1 MAFSLGLSSCQN
13 GNCKTLTLT
22 DTSTTWNGI
31 GMPLMSDTTS
41 ATLEISTSSNTSVS
55 FILDVT
61 SYFLY
66 ENVGLANGVLGG
78 TIITGSGTTW
88 ISNIT
93 PNDTITFNGLTNT
106 YVITSVDSDTQL
118 TLATPL
124 TVAITNDYIFNVS
137 SPSSLPINLVYEI
150 ISDDIGLST
159 NLALPDDVYNII
171 YTVINDGTTYIYETN
186 QLLYCAVECCVQ
198 HKVQQIPQYYG
209 CSTCDSTHILD
220 ALLSYSFLIALESA
234 ARCGS
239 ADELTN
245 ILNTLK
251 KLCNY
256 QPCIGCK

>member
-13 GNCKTLTLT
+13 GNCKTLTFS
-22 DTSTTWNGI
+22 DTSLTWGTPGPELDEIIDASLNI
-31 GMPLMSDTTS
+31 TTS
-41 ATLEISTSSNTSVS
+41 SDNSVS
-55 FILDVT
+55 FHVDIT
-61 SYFLY
+61 GFFLY
-66 ENVGLANGVLGG
+66 EMIGRASGVLGG
-78 TIITGSGTTW
+78 TIITGVGTTW
-88 ISNIT
+88 LSNCAIG
-93 PNDTITFNGLTNT
+93 DTLIYNG
-106 YVITSVDSDTQL
+106 TSNHIEIATIDSDTQI
-118 TLATPL
+118 TLVSPL
-124 TVAITNDYIFNVS
+124 LVAMTNDWVFNMSNPTSLQSNLIFNV
-137 SPSSLPINLVYEI
+137 
-150 ISDDIGLST
+150 ISDDIGMST
-159 NLALPDDVYNII
+159 DLALSDDVYNIVYTVADANYI
-171 YTVINDGTTYIYETN
+171 YTYETN

-198 HKVQQIPQYYG
+198 HKVQQIPQYYE